1 MSGFLRTVLSRW
13 SALCVFFAVVLAAGI
28 LYSLYRSVSCG
39 DKVDWSQFGLPMKS
53 RPLKA
58 VLTILFIIG
67 VVNAVLSLFFTK
79 YEIGAFYE
87 PDEYSAD
94 YEAAVSVNSCT
105 VPCVAT
111 IQRYSGRYYISNI
124 QLPYGREQVVDD
136 ADYDVQSN
144 YACVEM
150 GYDLQWECSLS
161 LSRPATSESYSRLAN
176 YSRPSGI
183 KFCASINSDMY
194 HSKDCYYVQ
203 NIARDNLIYFD
214 SNLEAEILG
223 FEACSVCHR

>member
-1 MSGFLRTVLSRW
+1 MLSFLRAVLSRW
-13 SALCVFFAVVLAAGI
+13 SALCVFFAAVLIAGI
-28 LYSLYRSVSCG
+28 LYSLYRSVSYG
-39 DKVDWSQFGLPMKS
+39 DKIDWSQFGLPMKS
-53 RPLKA
+53 RSLKA
-58 VLTILFIIG
+58 VLIILFIVG
-67 VVNAVLSLFFTK
+67 VANAVLSLFFTK

-94 YEAAVSVNSCT
+94 YEATVSVNSCT

-124 QLPYGREQVVDD
+124 QLPYGRKQFVDD

-144 YACVEM
+144 YARVEL

-161 LSRPATSESYSRLAN
+161 LSRPAASESYSRLAN
-176 YSRPSGI
+176 YSRPSGS

-223 FEACSVCHR
+223 FEACSVCHW

>member
-1 MSGFLRTVLSRW
+1 MSGFLRTILSRW
-13 SALCVFFAVVLAAGI
+13 SALCVFFAVVLAAGV
-28 LYSLYRSVSCG
+28 LYSLCRSVSYG

-53 RPLKA
+53 RPLKT

-94 YEAAVSVNSCT
+94 YEATVSVNSCT

-124 QLPYGREQVVDD
+124 QLPYGQEQVVDD

-144 YACVEM
+144 YARVEM

-176 YSRPSGI
+176 YSRPSGS